1 MKGRWLRGSA
11 IGCALWALGAG
22 PTDTDAGPAGGGS
35 GAPRPAPQRTPR
47 PPTQA
52 EEDELS
58 LLFSQTE
65 VTTAS
70 KAPEP
75 AALAPASITVITA
88 DEIRRSGARDITD
101 VLRTVVGIE
110 LTRDQFGAMQFVS
123 RGLLSPSESNQI
135 LFLIDGVPANIP
147 YYGGASLVYDDMALA
162 GVKRIEVVRG
172 PGSALYG
179 ASAFAGVIQVITREG
194 DEIDGVEASGG
205 GGSYPAFHASL
216 VAGTKLPKDAS
227 LSLRA
232 DVLSSQGPK
241 IRVLED
247 AFTGIDDANGDPIS
261 GAPGNVP
268 TFKDKIH
275 VGGRARFGSVS
286 ITGSFLRNTRGV
298 WLGNY
303 VNVSD
308 TQEYE
313 QIDAYER
320 IAWNE
325 SFLDGRL
332 KVQTALIAQQHNER
346 ETQQVY
352 PQARFD
358 VDDERAPW
366 PGDYE
371 DYSSEKALDIGD
383 LASNSFSS
391 ETQVSYEVFK
401 RNILLAGVQYH
412 TINQTDTYF
421 YENWDEN
428 GISPTRI
435 DLPFN
440 TAVTRQI
447 IGGYLND
454 DWTIVGDLP
463 GLYRVRV
470 LAGLRYDYYDD
481 DIAKKED
488 FGRGPFFDAFAPRAG
503 LVYEAFRGVYLK
515 YLYGRAFR
523 APSFREL
530 YSDDPNVV
538 VGRPTLVPET
548 IDFHEVSAGVARPRF
563 QIQATA
569 FSGKGQDLLVSR
581 NNGTTIEFGNLG
593 ESSTRGI
600 EAEVRVELLPGSM
613 VFANATVQEARIDD
627 IDQDSPGVTQ
637 VKGTAGTSLSLGRR
651 FLFYL
656 SGTYMGKRL
665 QPDFLE
671 ELEEERYV
679 DPYIFVNSS
688 ATFRTPLEGV
698 ELQVTGVNLLDA
710 EIRDPF
716 DGGALPDEIPGEG
729 RSFWGEVRIRF

>member
-1 MKGRWLRGSA
+1 MSSA
-11 IGCALWALGAG
+11 LFALGAG
-22 PTDTDAGPAGGGS
+22 
-35 GAPRPAPQRTPR
+35 
-47 PPTQA
+47 PTQA

-194 DEIDGVEASGG
+194 DEIDGIEASGG
-205 GGSYPAFHASL
+205 GGSYPAAHASL
-216 VAGTKLPKDAS
+216 VAGTRLPRDGS
-227 LSLRA
+227 LSFRA
-232 DVLSSQGPK
+232 DVLSSEGPK
-241 IRVLED
+241 IRVLAD
-247 AFTGIDDANGDPIS
+247 AFTGIEDDNGDPVS
-261 GAPGNVP
+261 RAPGNVP

-275 VGGRARFGSVS
+275 VGGRAKFGNVS

-325 SFLDGRL
+325 SFLDGKL
-332 KVQTALIAQQHNER
+332 KIQTALIAQQHNER

-358 VDDERAPW
+358 VDNERGPW
-366 PGDYE
+366 PGDFE

-401 RNILLAGVQYH
+401 RNVILAGVQYH

-428 GISPTRI
+428 GISQTRV

-447 IGGYLND
+447 IGVYVND

-481 DIAKKED
+481 DLAKKED

-538 VGRPTLVPET
+538 VGRPTLFPET

-563 QIQATA
+563 QVQATA
-569 FSGKGQDLLVSR
+569 FSGKAQDLLVSR
-581 NNGTTIEFGNLG
+581 NRGTTIEFGNLG

-600 EAEVRVELLPGSM
+600 EAEVRVEFLPGSM

-637 VKGTAGTSLSLGRR
+637 AKGTLGTSLTLGKR
-651 FLFYL
+651 LLLYG
-656 SGTYMGKRL
+656 SATYMGKRL

-671 ELEEERYV
+671 EVEDERYV

-688 ATFRTPLEGV
+688 ATFRTPLDGV

>member
-1 MKGRWLRGSA
+1 MGAGLQRTVAVACAVWA
-11 IGCALWALGAG
+11 IGAG
-22 PTDTDAGPAGGGS
+22 PADPAGAAPGNGPGPRATPPQRS
-35 GAPRPAPQRTPR
+35 PRPAPQVT
-47 PPTQA
+47 

-58 LLFSQTE
+58 LLFSKTE

-75 AALAPASITVITA
+75 AALAPASITVITI
-88 DEIRRSGARDITD
+88 DEIRRSGARDISD

-147 YYGGASLVYDDMALA
+147 YYGGASLVYDDLALA
-162 GVKRIEVVRG
+162 GVKRIEVIRG

-194 DEIDGVEASGG
+194 DEIDGVEAAGG
-205 GGSYPAFHASL
+205 GGSHPAAHASI
-216 VAGTKLPKDAS
+216 VAGTKLEKGT
-227 LSLRA
+227 LSFRG
-232 DVLSSQGPK
+232 DVLSSKGPK
-241 IRVLED
+241 IRVLAD
-247 AFTGIDDANGDPIS
+247 AYSGMTDDNGDPVS
-261 GAPGNVP
+261 GAPGVVP

-275 VGGRARFGSVS
+275 LGGRAKFGSVS

-303 VNVSD
+303 LVVGGIA
-308 TQEYE
+308 EYE

-325 SFLDGRL
+325 SFLDNRL

-346 ETQQVY
+346 EIQQVY

-371 DYSSEKALDIGD
+371 DYSSERAMDIGD
-383 LASNSFSS
+383 LASNSFAS
-391 ETQVSYEVFK
+391 ETQVSYEVFE
-401 RNILLAGVQYH
+401 RNVLLAGVQYH

-421 YENWDEN
+421 YENWDED
-428 GISPTRI
+428 GISETRV

-440 TAVTRQI
+440 SAVTRQI
-447 IGGYLND
+447 IGAYLND
-454 DWTIVGDLP
+454 DWTILADLP
-463 GLYRVRV
+463 GLYRIRV
-470 LAGLRYDYYDD
+470 LAGMRYDYYDD

-488 FGRGPFFDAFAPRAG
+488 FGRGPYFDAFAPRAG
-503 LVYEAFRGVYLK
+503 VVYEAFRGVYLK

-523 APSFREL
+523 PPSFREL

-538 VGRPTLVPET
+538 VGRPTLFPET
-548 IDFHEVSAGVARPRF
+548 IDFHEVSAGIARPRF
-563 QIQATA
+563 QMQVTA
-569 FSGKGQDLLVSR
+569 FSGKAQDLLVSR
-581 NNGTTIEFGNLG
+581 NVGTTIEFGNLG
-593 ESSTRGI
+593 ESSTRGV
-600 EAEVRVELLPGSM
+600 EAEVRVEPIQGTI
-613 VFANATVQEARIDD
+613 VFANATVQDARIDD
-627 IDQDSPGVTQ
+627 IDQDSPNVTN
-637 VKGTAGTSLSLGRR
+637 VKGTAGASVSFGRR
-651 FLFYL
+651 FLLYA

-671 ELEEERYV
+671 EPEDERYV
-679 DPYIFVNSS
+679 DPYLFVNAS
-688 ATFRTPLEGV
+688 ATIRTPLDGV

-710 EIRDPF
+710 RIRDPF

>member
-1 MKGRWLRGSA
+1 MIDVRGEWVRGSA
-11 IGCALWALGAG
+11 VLCALWALGAG
-22 PTDTDAGPAGGGS
+22 PTDTDAGPAPS
-35 GAPRPAPQRTPR
+35 GRPAPPRTPR
-47 PPTQA
+47 PATQA

-101 VLRTVVGIE
+101 VLRSVVGIE

-147 YYGGASLVYDDMALA
+147 YYGGASLVYDDLALA

-205 GGSYPAFHASL
+205 GGSYPAAHASV
-216 VAGTKLPKDAS
+216 VAGTKFKDGS

-232 DVLSSQGPK
+232 DVLSSEGPK

-247 AFTGIDDANGDPIS
+247 AFTGIDGADGQPIS

-268 TFKDKIH
+268 TFKEKIH
-275 VGGRARFGSVS
+275 VGGRVRFGNVS

-320 IAWNE
+320 VAWNQA
-325 SFLDGRL
+325 FLGGRL
-332 KVQTALIAQQHNER
+332 KVQTALTAQQHNER

-352 PQARFD
+352 PKARFD

-366 PGDYE
+366 PGDDE

-421 YENWDEN
+421 YENWDGD
-428 GISPTRI
+428 GISESRV

-447 IGGYLND
+447 IGAYVND

-481 DIAKKED
+481 DLAKKEL
-488 FGRGPFFDAFAPRAG
+488 FGRGPYFDAFAPRAG

-523 APSFREL
+523 PPSFREL

-538 VGRPTLVPET
+538 VGRPTLFPET

-569 FSGKGQDLLVSR
+569 FSGKAQDLLVSR
-581 NNGTTIEFGNLG
+581 NVGTTIEFGNLG

-600 EAEVRVELLPGSM
+600 EAEARVEVLPGNV

-637 VKGTAGTSLSLGRR
+637 VKGTAGASLTLGRR

-688 ATFRTPLEGV
+688 ATFRTPLDGV
-698 ELQVTGVNLLDA
+698 ELQLTGVNLLDSK
-710 EIRDPF
+710 IRDPF
-716 DGGALPDEIPGEG
+716 DGGALPDELPGEG